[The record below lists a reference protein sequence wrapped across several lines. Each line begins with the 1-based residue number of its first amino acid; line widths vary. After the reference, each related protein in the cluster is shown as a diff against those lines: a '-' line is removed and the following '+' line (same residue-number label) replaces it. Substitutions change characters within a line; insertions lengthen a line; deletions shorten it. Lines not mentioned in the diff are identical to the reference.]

1 MGILLHAASKHR
13 FLFCLCSCLFISC
26 ASKKLAYEKDLIGEN
41 DLNRKAFEQAYYR
54 GVKNKIKGDHLEAKK
69 SFQEALGFNPYSH
82 ESLYQ
87 ISLLSDSETES
98 LLSIQKAVL
107 LNSTYNKWYMV
118 QLALAYEKN
127 KNWMKASE
135 SYELMSYLEQ
145 RQNKTACYFLEK
157 AAECAILDE
166 NHKRALKL
174 YKNIVQKYGPNP
186 STFIGQIKCYELMRL
201 EAKALQVLNELSH
214 RNLDDQNILFV
225 ANKFLKYKQFK
236 LAKTH
241 FRKIREDH
249 HAYEAASRG
258 VFNVLL
264 KEENYDSLCMHAE
277 NAIKSKNLSIEYKL
291 QMMKDL
297 HPAISNHSSD
307 SNKPIELGKKI
318 VKQHPEK
325 SIAWLAYADAY
336 FAQSQKDSA
345 WKNYHKAIQLGMND
359 LRLVFRFLELSIE
372 QKRIDAAVDVAQNM
386 QNQYPN
392 QIALYFFEARGWMQ
406 KRNFQ
411 KALLV
416 LDKSEWL
423 IYDEKTKTQ
432 HTLMK
437 ANALSNTNQWAQAKM
452 LYLKM
457 LEKMP
462 NNALIMAEL
471 LNGQYLHEKNPEQAQ
486 KLANEIRKYAKDP
499 KASFVHHSLAMANF
513 LNNKDNKALEEIAW
527 ALESS
532 KKWEYYLL
540 QSRILRKKNLMKQ
553 SKIAI
558 QNALNLA
565 PTAEIKQYIQAQFE

>member
-1 MGILLHAASKHR
+1 M
-13 FLFCLCSCLFISC
+13 
-26 ASKKLAYEKDLIGEN
+26 GEN
-41 DLNRKAFEQAYYR
+41 DLNQKAFEQAYYR
-54 GVKNKIKGDHLEAKK
+54 GIKNKIKGDHLEAKK
-69 SFQEALGFNPYSH
+69 SFQKALGLNPYSH

-98 LLSIQKAVL
+98 LSSIQKAVL

-145 RQNKTACYFLEK
+145 GQNKTACHFLEK
-157 AAECAILDE
+157 AAECAILDK

-174 YKNIVQKYGPNP
+174 YKNVVQKYGPNS

-201 EAKALQVLNELSH
+201 EAKALQTLIELSN
-214 RNLDDQNILFV
+214 RNLDDQNTLFV

-249 HAYEAASRG
+249 HAYEVASRG

-264 KEENYDSLCMHAE
+264 KEKNYDSLCMHAE

-297 HPAISNHSSD
+297 HPAISIHSSD
-307 SNKPIELGKKI
+307 SNKPIEFGKKI

-325 SIAWLAYADAY
+325 PIAWLAYADAY

-345 WKNYHKAIQLGMND
+345 WKYYHKAIQLGMND
-359 LRLVFRFLELSIE
+359 LRLIFRFIELSFE
-372 QKRIDAAVDVAQNM
+372 QKRIDAALDVAQNM

-392 QIALYFFEARGWMQ
+392 QIALYFFEARGWMK

-411 KALLV
+411 KALSV

-423 IYDEKTKTQ
+423 IYDEKTKIQ

-437 ANALSNTNQWAQAKM
+437 ANALSNTNQWARAKI

-471 LNGQYLHEKNPEQAQ
+471 LNCQYLHEENPEQAQ
-486 KLANEIRKYAKDP
+486 KLANEIRKYAKDSE
-499 KASFVHHSLAMANF
+499 ASFVHHSLALANY
-513 LNNKDNKALEEIAW
+513 LNKNDSKALEEIGW

-540 QSRILRKKNLMKQ
+540 QSRILRRKNLTKQ